1 MRRVEPTVATAWLRS
16 VDDGYLGFDIDVWDA
31 STWVLNA
38 MYESEVPF
46 PDMSWDELHKER
58 LCAGEAEPWIINGVN
73 LDKRTISTGQPLGRS
88 QAPGSGWRRL
98 LWSELA
104 KREVAPLGASGVPP
118 CFRWF
123 SHQSWPIHIRPFA
136 AGSLDRESF
145 LRLAEILLRQHG
157 VTPDLRVWCYYAP
170 LAVSDSDPEASAL
183 LEATLA
189 ELPDV
194 YDWPEADGSPSN
206 IWPDDKSW
214 FVYSGYDLSGTRVS
228 GSAEFV
234 ASVVA
239 DSELETVRYP

>member
-1 MRRVEPTVATAWLRS
+1 
-16 VDDGYLGFDIDVWDA
+16 
-31 STWVLNA
+31 
-38 MYESEVPF
+38 
-46 PDMSWDELHKER
+46 
-58 LCAGEAEPWIINGVN
+58 
-73 LDKRTISTGQPLGRS
+73 
-88 QAPGSGWRRL
+88 
-98 LWSELA
+98 
-104 KREVAPLGASGVPP
+104 
-118 CFRWF
+118 
-123 SHQSWPIHIRPFA
+123 
-136 AGSLDRESF
+136 
-145 LRLAEILLRQHG
+145 
-157 VTPDLRVWCYYAP
+157 
-170 LAVSDSDPEASAL
+170 VSDSDPEASAL